1 MKLLIITQI
10 VDVTDSDLGFFH
22 NWIKKI
28 AARVDQLY
36 VICLQKGKTD
46 LPNNVTVLSLG
57 KEQGVSTF
65 TYLRRFYGYVWRLR
79 KEYDGVFV
87 HMNPEYV
94 VLAGW
99 LWRWWHKKVGLW
111 YVHKSVT
118 PALRVAE
125 KLVTKIFTTS
135 AESFRLPS
143 KKVQWVGHGID
154 VREFEKVPEITT
166 SSELQLLSIGR
177 ISVSKNHKTIIEAVA
192 KLKKEQPER
201 AVSLAIVGAAITPTD
216 QKYLAIL
223 QDLVKELHL
232 EREVTFVGGVDRKV
246 LVTYLTHSTMFVH
259 ASETGSMDKVVLEAL
274 AANRVVISSSSAYSE
289 AVGLGLIVPFTS
301 GDVHDLA
308 CKIAS
313 TPIHTNHK
321 GFIYIKEKHNLDTLI
336 EKIITYFV

>member
-10 VDVTDSDLGFFH
+10 VDVADSDLGFFH

-28 AARVDQLY
+28 AARVDHLY
-36 VICLQKGKTD
+36 VICLQKGTID

-57 KEQGVSTF
+57 KEQGVGTF
-65 TYLRRFYGYVWRLR
+65 VYLRRFYGYVWRLR
-79 KEYDGVFV
+79 KEYNGVFV

-99 LWRWWHKKVGLW
+99 LWWWWHKKVGLW

-118 PALRVAE
+118 STLRVAE

-143 KKVQWVGHGID
+143 KKVQLVGHGID
-154 VREFEKVPEITT
+154 VQEFAQVPEIKTG
-166 SSELQLLSIGR
+166 SDLQLLSIGR

-192 KLKKEQPER
+192 KLKKERPER
-201 AVSLAIVGAAITPTD
+201 AVSLTIVGAAITSTD
-216 QKYLAIL
+216 ERYLAIL

-232 EREVTFVGGVDRKV
+232 DREVTFVGGVDRTA
-246 LVTYLTHSTMFVH
+246 LVAYLAQSNVFVH

-289 AVGLGLIVPFTS
+289 AVELGLIIPFIP
-301 GDVHDLA
+301 GDAQDLA
-308 CKIAS
+308 RKITS
-313 TPIHTNHK
+313 MPIHTNHK
-321 GFIYIKEKHNLDTLI
+321 GFAYIKEKHNLDTLI